1 VNVVSNTS
9 PVVNLAAVG
18 RLDLLRLLYG
28 SVQIPAAVFEELT
41 SQPSQLGGVQ
51 VQSFPWIAIRPVR
64 NRTLV
69 TSLLGELDPGEAE
82 AIALAIESQADLLL
96 IDERLGR
103 RVAARFGVRFT
114 GLIGALV
121 EAKQRGYVATL
132 KPFLDELIHRAGF
145 WISDALYRGVLRA
158 AGE

>member
-1 VNVVSNTS
+1 
-9 PVVNLAAVG
+9 
-18 RLDLLRLLYG
+18 
-28 SVQIPAAVFEELT
+28 
-41 SQPSQLGGVQ
+41 
-51 VQSFPWIAIRPVR
+51 VR

-103 RVAARFGVRFT
+103 RVAARFGARCT

-121 EAKQRGYVATL
+121 EAKQRGYVAAL
-132 KPFLDELIHRAGF
+132 KPVLDELIHKAGF
-145 WISDALYRGVLRA
+145 WISDTLYRSVLRT